1 MRPAFLCL
9 CLLLFASACETTT
22 DDIFG
27 IGGGGGAVTQ
37 AQAAGSWSFTVQQT
51 GTLACTGGALP
62 NGQILT
68 ASLDVASD
76 GTINPS
82 TSSWQNPPTTLIR
95 PLTGSVRLTDGFT
108 DLFLSSSAGST
119 SAMELRGTMS
129 SNGTFS
135 GTLTDPGPGFT
146 PMFGTS
152 GCEYTASGTKG

>member
-1 MRPAFLCL
+1 VRPAFLCL
-9 CLLLFASACETTT
+9 CLLLLASACETTT

-27 IGGGGGAVTQ
+27 VGGGGGAVTQ
-37 AQAAGSWSFTVQQT
+37 AQAAGAWTFTVQQT

-68 ASLDVASD
+68 AQLDVASD
-76 GTINPS
+76 GTLNAG

-108 DLFLSSSAGST
+108 DLFLSSSVGST

-152 GCEYTASGTKG
+152 GCQYTTSGVKG